1 MPRPSTTIGYARR
14 LERVA
19 AHIAAHL
26 DEPLS
31 LSRLAEVAHFSEFHF
46 HRLYREV
53 TGETVAD
60 TLRRLRLHRA
70 AGELLNG
77 AAPIAGIAR
86 RAGYGSVAA
95 FTRVFSGAYGVAP
108 AAYRRRCLAFEI
120 SPATPTQEG
129 DMLDVRIQ
137 DYPAMRLAAL
147 RHAGSYMDIGGA
159 FERLFAW
166 AAPRGL
172 MVPGARCFGIFY
184 DDPAAVPAAKLRS
197 DACLSLPPGV
207 EVDGD
212 VRVLERPAQRCAVA
226 LHKGPYAELE
236 RAYRWLY
243 RGWLPQSGHE
253 PADEPGFEEYLNNPR
268 VLPPTEWLTDVCVPL
283 RR

>member
-1 MPRPSTTIGYARR
+1 
-14 LERVA
+14 
-19 AHIAAHL
+19 
-26 DEPLS
+26 
-31 LSRLAEVAHFSEFHF
+31 
-46 HRLYREV
+46 
-53 TGETVAD
+53 
-60 TLRRLRLHRA
+60 
-70 AGELLNG
+70 
-77 AAPIAGIAR
+77 
-86 RAGYGSVAA
+86 
-95 FTRVFSGAYGVAP
+95 
-108 AAYRRRCLAFEI
+108 
-120 SPATPTQEG
+120 
-129 DMLDVRIQ
+129 MLDVRIQ

-172 MVPGARCFGIFY
+172 MVPGARCFGVFY

-207 EVDGD
+207 DVDGD